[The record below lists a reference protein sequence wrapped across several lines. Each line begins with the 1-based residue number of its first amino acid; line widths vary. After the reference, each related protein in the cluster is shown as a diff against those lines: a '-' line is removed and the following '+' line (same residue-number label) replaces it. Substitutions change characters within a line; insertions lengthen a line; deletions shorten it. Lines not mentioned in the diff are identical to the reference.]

1 MAPENLGN
9 TAVSAPTAIMPKTD
23 QLSILKRQYFDHI
36 ISRHRLSRSFRTV
49 FYCVNSPVLFYIN
62 DYTIS
67 IFPDFGVIFPVYL
80 SLTFKIIQIK
90 NSSWKNTTDCL
101 FLFSIQ
107 ICFKN
112 TAVPFSGSIFFHI
125 STEKNR
131 IIHNAVTLY
140 TIISLYNGSA
150 SRRSFLYNLHLGS
163 VSLKFIRISICS
175 SRIFL
180 YIADLSIFI
189 YLVYTVFYGNARTFF
204 SSNRFSK

>member
-1 MAPENLGN
+1 
-9 TAVSAPTAIMPKTD
+9 MPKTD

-140 TIISLYNGSA
+140 TIIC
-150 SRRSFLYNLHLGS
+150 FCNLHLGS

-175 SRIFL
+175 NRIFL